1 MLNRLVANWVYG
13 GFLAGVLLLLITPI
27 VVRSWS
33 LAVVSIFLCLPIY
46 MVHQYEE
53 HDNDRFRHEFN
64 RTIGRGQE
72 VLSPL
77 VVFISNVPGVWG
89 VIGIALWLA
98 VTVDVGLGLIASY
111 LLIVNAVVHVA
122 GAVVFRG
129 YNPGLLT
136 AILLF
141 LPLGGFG
148 LYEIGETGGGTAWAH
163 VIGLISAIAIH
174 AAVLVHVR
182 GNSQRLA
189 RSSTAS

>member
-1 MLNRLVANWVYG
+1 MLNRLIANWAYG
-13 GFLAGVLLLLITPI
+13 GFLAGILLLLITPI

-33 LAVVSIFLCLPIY
+33 LAVATTFLCLPIY

-64 RTIGRGQE
+64 QTIGRGQE

-77 VVFISNVPGVWG
+77 MVFITNVPGVWG

-98 VTVDVGLGLIASY
+98 VIVDLGFGLIASY
-111 LLIVNAVVHVA
+111 LLIVNAVVHVV

-129 YNPGLLT
+129 YSPGLLT
-136 AILLF
+136 AIVLF
-141 LPLGGFG
+141 LPFGGYG
-148 LYEIGETGGGTAWAH
+148 LYEVGKAGGGTAWAH

-174 AAVLVHVR
+174 AAILVHVR

-189 RSSTAS
+189 RSSTGS